1 MAPVL
6 GSRAASGVV
15 RHGTHT
21 TPLVST
27 TDATQV
33 LPSSVDFD
41 MSRRAPATGFPGTGG
56 ALVGGVGFHAGALGA
71 EDAALHVL
79 AGPGGSGSGSW
90 AGPAAPPAGG
100 RSLVK
105 AYRVPFLSA
114 TMAGASHPFTRVRRK
129 APCITSTGG
138 LKLRPPLV
146 ETATTLRSDTSE
158 TGRKAPWR
166 RKPAYT
172 RLGSVGWTARRV

>member
-27 TDATQV
+27 TDATHV

-41 MSRRAPATGFPGTGG
+41 MSRRAPAPGFPGTGG
-56 ALVGGVGFHAGALGA
+56 ALVGGVGFHAGAPGA

-79 AGPGGSGSGSW
+79 AGPGGSGSGSC
-90 AGPAAPPAGG
+90 AGPPGPAGG

-105 AYRVPFLSA
+105 AYSVPFLSA
-114 TMAGASHPFTRVRRK
+114 TMAGASDPLTSVIGNV
-129 APCITSTGG
+129 PSITS
-138 LKLRPPLV
+138 
-146 ETATTLRSDTSE
+146 
-158 TGRKAPWR
+158 
-166 RKPAYT
+166 
-172 RLGSVGWTARRV
+172 